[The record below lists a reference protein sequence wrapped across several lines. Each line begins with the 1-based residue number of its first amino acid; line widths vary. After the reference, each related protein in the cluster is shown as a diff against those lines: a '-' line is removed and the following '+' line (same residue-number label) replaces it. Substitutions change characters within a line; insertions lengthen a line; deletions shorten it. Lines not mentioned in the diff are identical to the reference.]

1 MERDARLARLDLD
14 LESMDRA
21 QWWDMLTLLVS
32 LTPCCVDDDDDD
44 DTHGYMYVK
53 KIT

>member
-1 MERDARLARLDLD
+1 MERDARLAGLDLD

-21 QWWDMLTLLVS
+21 QWWDMLALLMS
-32 LTPCCVDDDDDD
+32 LTPCCVDDDDG